1 MIPFARAIAACAGAM
16 AMAAS
21 AAALPQSGATAL
33 RQGDAA
39 AAKPIVTDVCA
50 ACHGMDGNS
59 VDPDIPSLAGQGE
72 HYLREQLTEFRAQSR
87 NGVMGAVAAALS
99 AADIRNLAA
108 YFSQEIAKPGV
119 ATDAALVGVGEAIY
133 RGGVPAHDVPACASC
148 HSLDGE
154 GLAPEFPR
162 LAGQHVAYVTRQLRA
177 FRSDARNSNPN
188 AMMRVLAHKLS
199 DANIDAVAQYIAVL
213 HRRERD

>member
-21 AAALPQSGATAL
+21 AAALAQSGAAAL
-33 RQGDAA
+33 QQGDAV
-39 AAKPIVTDVCA
+39 AAKPMVTDVCA

-59 VDPDIPSLAGQGE
+59 VYPDIPSLAGQGE

-108 YFSQEIAKPGV
+108 YFSREIAKPGV
-119 ATDAALVGVGEAIY
+119 ATDAALVGAGEAIY
-133 RGGVPAHDVPACASC
+133 RAGVPARDVPACASC

-177 FRSDARNSNPN
+177 FRSDARDSNPN

-213 HRRERD
+213 NRRERD